1 MMDGPP
7 GGRTLKNL
15 DVPALVQVGGRD
27 ATVPRTDH
35 QGGGGCYAS
44 TTGHLVAYTGEGFE
58 TVVADQLNF
67 LDHHVK
73 EDVPQP
79 CSVEELADAVD
90 IASAA
95 DKAGRGCTMHPPL
108 TGVIA
113 GCGRLPAWMRG
124 VSSVARTVA
133 PEEEASMKRTAIT
146 LMLVAG
152 LLFMTMP
159 AGWAGAGTNRN
170 FVAHLSGGEEVPP
183 ADTKAT
189 GQAKFQ
195 LSKDGTELSF
205 RVNVANIENVTQ
217 AHIHL
222 APAGANGGVVVW
234 LYPEAPPA
242 QLIPGRTQGA
252 LAKGTIT
259 ADDLVGALAG
269 LALDDLVEEMKAGNA
284 YVNVHTS
291 QFPGG
296 EIRGQIR

>member
-1 MMDGPP
+1 
-7 GGRTLKNL
+7 
-15 DVPALVQVGGRD
+15 
-27 ATVPRTDH
+27 
-35 QGGGGCYAS
+35 
-44 TTGHLVAYTGEGFE
+44 
-58 TVVADQLNF
+58 
-67 LDHHVK
+67 
-73 EDVPQP
+73 
-79 CSVEELADAVD
+79 
-90 IASAA
+90 
-95 DKAGRGCTMHPPL
+95 
-108 TGVIA
+108 
-113 GCGRLPAWMRG
+113 
-124 VSSVARTVA
+124 
-133 PEEEASMKRTAIT
+133 MKRTAIT

-234 LYPEAPPA
+234 LYPDAPPPE
-242 QLIPGRTQGA
+242 LIPGRTQGT